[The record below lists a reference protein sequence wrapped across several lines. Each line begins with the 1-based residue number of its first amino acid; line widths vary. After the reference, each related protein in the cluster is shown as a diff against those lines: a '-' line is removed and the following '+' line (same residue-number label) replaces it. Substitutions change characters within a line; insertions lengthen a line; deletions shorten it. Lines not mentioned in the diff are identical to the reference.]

1 MAEIKKKPQNPFISY
16 EEVPQEKGFDKYY
29 IDYEIK
35 NKVKKTGEGDEDYV
49 IEPVIIEHKRLIKE
63 VVNAEVSDVGVE
75 AYLKRLAASGESL
88 PDVGYSDISKAP
100 IVDTTKFPETTG
112 DFVKM
117 SNDAKA
123 RFAKLPRELTN
134 GMSYE
139 EFISADMSKLIS
151 SYLNKVKSQSV
162 KVSDEKKGENK

>member
-1 MAEIKKKPQNPFISY
+1 MSEKIKKLPQNPFISY

-29 IDYEIK
+29 VDYEIR

-49 IEPVIIEHKRLIKE
+49 IEPVIIEHKRLIEE

-75 AYLKRLAASGESL
+75 AYLRRLAVSGESL
-88 PDVGYSDISKAP
+88 PDVAYSDISKAP
-100 IVDTTKFPETTG
+100 VVDTTKFPETTG

-117 SNDAKA
+117 TNSA
-123 RFAKLPRELTN
+123 RERFSKLPRELTQ

-139 EFISADMSKLIS
+139 EFVNADMSKLIS
-151 SYLNKVKSQSV
+151 SYLNKIKSRTE
-162 KVSDEKKGENK
+162 KVGDEKKGDK